1 MKCTDWIRQYNDINF
16 LSNAV
21 KFTKEGE
28 IIVESVPDKGSDF
41 SVFLRLPEAS
51 MEEHADV
58 QTQTAVK
65 TEEADYEGA
74 FRGRRILLAED
85 IFADRDEGY
94 YDFILMDVQMP
105 VMDGRT
111 AARKIRAMNRSDAG
125 TFGGDDSEIRKAGD
139 RFSSNKKAVK
149 NESETIHLSQPF
161 WRLVLKAICLFSV
174 SFLCSMRY
182 QRHQKLLLGH
192 WLLRHQSLLV

>member
-41 SVFLRLPEAS
+41 SIFLRLPEVS

-65 TEEADYEGA
+65 NEEADYEDA

-149 NESETIHLSQPF
+149 NESETIHFSQPF

>member
-1 MKCTDWIRQYNDINF
+1 MLF
-16 LSNAV
+16 
-21 KFTKEGE
+21 
-28 IIVESVPDKGSDF
+28 
-41 SVFLRLPEAS
+41 
-51 MEEHADV
+51 
-58 QTQTAVK
+58 
-65 TEEADYEGA
+65 
-74 FRGRRILLAED
+74 
-85 IFADRDEGY
+85 
-94 YDFILMDVQMP
+94 
-105 VMDGRT
+105 
-111 AARKIRAMNRSDAG
+111 RSDAG

-149 NESETIHLSQPF
+149 DESFLIHSSQPF

>member
-65 TEEADYEGA
+65 NEEADYEDA

-174 SFLCSMRY
+174 SFLCPMRY

>member
-1 MKCTDWIRQYNDINF
+1 M
-16 LSNAV
+16 
-21 KFTKEGE
+21 
-28 IIVESVPDKGSDF
+28 ESVLDKGSDF

-58 QTQTAVK
+58 QTQTAMK
-65 TEEADYEGA
+65 TEEADYEDT

-85 IFADRDEGY
+85 NEINAMIAIE
-94 YDFILMDVQMP
+94 ILQEMGASVNL
-105 VMDGRT
+105 
-111 AARKIRAMNRSDAG
+111 AMNRSDAG

-139 RFSSNKKAVK
+139 RFSANKKAVK

>member
-1 MKCTDWIRQYNDINF
+1 M
-16 LSNAV
+16 

-28 IIVESVPDKGSDF
+28 IIVESVPDKDSDF
-41 SVFLRLPEAS
+41 LVFLRLPEAS
-51 MEEHADV
+51 MEE
-58 QTQTAVK
+58 
-65 TEEADYEGA
+65 
-74 FRGRRILLAED
+74 
-85 IFADRDEGY
+85 
-94 YDFILMDVQMP
+94 
-105 VMDGRT
+105 
-111 AARKIRAMNRSDAG
+111 
-125 TFGGDDSEIRKAGD
+125 RKAGD

-161 WRLVLKAICLFSV
+161 WRLVLKALCLFSV

>member
-41 SVFLRLPEAS
+41 SIFLRLPEVS

-65 TEEADYEGA
+65 NEEADYEDA
-74 FRGRRILLAED
+74 FRGCRILLAED
-85 IFADRDEGY
+85 ILADRDEGY

>member
-1 MKCTDWIRQYNDINF
+1 ML
-16 LSNAV
+16 LS
-21 KFTKEGE
+21 
-28 IIVESVPDKGSDF
+28 
-41 SVFLRLPEAS
+41 
-51 MEEHADV
+51 
-58 QTQTAVK
+58 
-65 TEEADYEGA
+65 
-74 FRGRRILLAED
+74 ILL
-85 IFADRDEGY
+85 R
-94 YDFILMDVQMP
+94 M
-105 VMDGRT
+105 T
-111 AARKIRAMNRSDAG
+111 RAMNRSDAG

-174 SFLCSMRY
+174 SF

>member
-41 SVFLRLPEAS
+41 SIFLRLPEVS

-65 TEEADYEGA
+65 NEEADYEDA
-74 FRGRRILLAED
+74 FRGCRILLAED

>member
-1 MKCTDWIRQYNDINF
+1 M
-16 LSNAV
+16 
-21 KFTKEGE
+21 
-28 IIVESVPDKGSDF
+28 ESVPDKGSDF

-65 TEEADYEGA
+65 TEEADYEDA

-85 IFADRDEGY
+85 IFVDHDEGY

-161 WRLVLKAICLFSV
+161 WRLVLKTICLFSV

>member
-1 MKCTDWIRQYNDINF
+1 MG
-16 LSNAV
+16 A
-21 KFTKEGE
+21 
-28 IIVESVPDKGSDF
+28 SVN
-41 SVFLRLPEAS
+41 
-51 MEEHADV
+51 
-58 QTQTAVK
+58 
-65 TEEADYEGA
+65 
-74 FRGRRILLAED
+74 LAENGQEAVD
-85 IFADRDEGY
+85 ILRIMMKVIMIYINGC
-94 YDFILMDVQMP
+94 
-105 VMDGRT
+105 T
-111 AARKIRAMNRSDAG
+111 DAG

>member
-1 MKCTDWIRQYNDINF
+1 M
-16 LSNAV
+16 

-65 TEEADYEGA
+65 TEEADYENA

-85 IFADRDEGY
+85 IFADHDEGY

-105 VMDGRT
+105 APLAVM
-111 AARKIRAMNRSDAG
+111 I
-125 TFGGDDSEIRKAGD
+125 
-139 RFSSNKKAVK
+139 
-149 NESETIHLSQPF
+149 
-161 WRLVLKAICLFSV
+161 
-174 SFLCSMRY
+174 
-182 QRHQKLLLGH
+182 QK
-192 WLLRHQSLLV
+192 

>member
-41 SVFLRLPEAS
+41 SVFLRLPEIS

-58 QTQTAVK
+58 QTQAAVK
-65 TEEADYEGA
+65 IEEADYEDA

-85 IFADRDEGY
+85 IFADHDEGY

-105 VMDGRT
+105 APLAVM
-111 AARKIRAMNRSDAG
+111 I
-125 TFGGDDSEIRKAGD
+125 
-139 RFSSNKKAVK
+139 
-149 NESETIHLSQPF
+149 
-161 WRLVLKAICLFSV
+161 
-174 SFLCSMRY
+174 
-182 QRHQKLLLGH
+182 QK
-192 WLLRHQSLLV
+192 

>member
-1 MKCTDWIRQYNDINF
+1 
-16 LSNAV
+16 
-21 KFTKEGE
+21 
-28 IIVESVPDKGSDF
+28 
-41 SVFLRLPEAS
+41 

-65 TEEADYEGA
+65 TEEADYEDA

-85 IFADRDEGY
+85 IFADHDEGY

-161 WRLVLKAICLFSV
+161 
-174 SFLCSMRY
+174 
-182 QRHQKLLLGH
+182 
-192 WLLRHQSLLV
+192 